1 MQKKLERKLSV
12 SYTYDPGEGTL
23 EVICDYNGLKD
34 GFCATFD
41 ESPPCETIHEFI
53 NGFVQFL
60 REKDSVRKTTK
71 EERKMAEVIR
81 KNLPYSLEVWERNER
96 SLVGSDMDPVKLA
109 SWDTATMTHSFWLVH
124 QEGRP
129 VLVEQ
134 AIGDSAEE
142 DFWKAYELPKLT
154 EVLLNKD
161 IEEK

>member
-1 MQKKLERKLSV
+1 MEKKLERKLSV

-23 EVICDYNGLKD
+23 EVICDYNGLGD
-34 GFCATFD
+34 CFCAKYD
-41 ESPPCETIHEFI
+41 DYLSIETVHEFI
-53 NGFVQFL
+53 SGFVQFL

-71 EERKMAEVIR
+71 EERKMAEVR

-96 SLVGSDMDPVKLA
+96 SLIGSDMEPIKLA
-109 SWDTATMTHSFWLVH
+109 DEEFAAHSFWLVH

-142 DFWKAYELPKLT
+142 DFWKAYELPKL

-161 IEEK
+161 DIEEK

>member
-1 MQKKLERKLSV
+1 MEKKLEKK
-12 SYTYDPGEGTL
+12 L
-23 EVICDYNGLKD
+23 EV
-34 GFCATFD
+34 
-41 ESPPCETIHEFI
+41 
-53 NGFVQFL
+53 
-60 REKDSVRKTTK
+60 
-71 EERKMAEVIR
+71 EVR

-109 SWDTATMTHSFWLVH
+109 SWDEEFAAWDSSYIIAHSFWLVR

-142 DFWKAYELPKLT
+142 DFWKAYELPKL

-161 IEEK
+161 ITEEK